1 MRRIGILGGSFNP
14 VHAGHLRLAIEVA
27 EALRPERIDLVPCAV
42 PPHKEAHDLLPFGL
56 RLSLLHAAVRPFA
69 ALSVNALEGGRSGP
83 SYTWDTL
90 HAYRAAEPD
99 ATPFFILGGEDF
111 EMLPHWRRG
120 VELPR
125 IADFVVVPRAGS
137 GPEAFRA
144 ALAAHWPDAVPLPPC
159 PPDPARPE
167 HLAHP
172 AHLTH
177 PAHVAHPA
185 PLPLQDTPGM
195 ERHLLPGGPYGDT
208 TLTFLP
214 LPRLDISASLLRGKW
229 LRGADIR
236 LLVPDDV
243 DTLLRAHVDEVRRC
257 WAHAAPDTLAT
268 PAPHGSGSHGSGSHC
283 SDKDTPCE

>member
-42 PPHKEAHDLLPFGL
+42 PPHKSGHDLLPFEL
-56 RLSLLHAAVRPFA
+56 RLALLESAVRPFA
-69 ALSVNALEGGRSGP
+69 ALAVNALEGGRGGP

-111 EMLPHWRRG
+111 EMLSHWHRG
-120 VELPR
+120 AELPR

-144 ALAAHWPDAVPLPPC
+144 ALAAHWPDA
-159 PPDPARPE
+159 
-167 HLAHP
+167 
-172 AHLTH
+172 
-177 PAHVAHPA
+177 A
-185 PLPLQDTPGM
+185 PLPSAPPTPEETDGPAHAVPGM
-195 ERHLLPGGPYGDT
+195 ERHLLPVGPYGDT

-236 LLVPDDV
+236 LLVPDGV
-243 DTLLRAHVDEVRRC
+243 DQLLHAHADAVRRC
-257 WAHAAPDTLAT
+257 WAHSAPVPHAAPT
-268 PAPHGSGSHGSGSHC
+268 PHCSGSHCFGPHC
-283 SDKDTPCE
+283 SDKDAPCE

>member
-27 EALRPERIDLVPCAV
+27 EALRPDRIDLVPCAV
-42 PPHKEAHDLLPFGL
+42 PPHKDGHDLLPFGL
-56 RLSLLHAAVRPFA
+56 RLSLLRAAVRPFA
-69 ALSVNALEGGRSGP
+69 ALAVNALEAGRTGP

-90 HAYRAAEPD
+90 HAYRAAEPS
-99 ATPFFILGGEDF
+99 AAPFFILGGEDF
-111 EMLPHWRRG
+111 EMLPHWHRG

-144 ALAAHWPDAVPLPPC
+144 ALATHWPDAAALPAC
-159 PPDPARPE
+159 PPGQ
-167 HLAHP
+167 AHP
-172 AHLTH
+172 PHSPHSPHQA
-177 PAHVAHPA
+177 
-185 PLPLQDTPGM
+185 DTPGM

-268 PAPHGSGSHGSGSHC
+268 PAPHGSGSHCFCPHC

>member
-27 EALRPERIDLVPCAV
+27 EALRPDRIDLVPCAV
-42 PPHKEAHDLLPFGL
+42 PPHKEGHDLLPFGL

-69 ALSVNALEGGRSGP
+69 ALAVNALEGGRSGP

-111 EMLPHWRRG
+111 EMLPHWHRG

-125 IADFVVVPRAGS
+125 VADFVVVPRAGS

-144 ALAAHWPDAVPLPPC
+144 ALAAHWPDA
-159 PPDPARPE
+159 
-167 HLAHP
+167 
-172 AHLTH
+172 
-177 PAHVAHPA
+177 A
-185 PLPLQDTPGM
+185 PLAPQTDHAQAAPDT
-195 ERHLLPGGPYGDT
+195 ERHLLRGGPYGDT

-243 DTLLRAHVDEVRRC
+243 DSLLRAQADEVRRC
-257 WAHAAPDTLAT
+257 WAHAAPAPHADPAMHGIAPSCSASDCAT
-268 PAPHGSGSHGSGSHC
+268 PDCSAPHCSGSHC
-283 SDKDTPCE
+283 SGSHRSGQHGSGKDSPCE

>member
-14 VHAGHLRLAIEVA
+14 VHSGHLRLAIEVA

-42 PPHKEAHDLLPFGL
+42 PPHKEGHDLLPFGL
-56 RLSLLHAAVRPFA
+56 RLSLLRAAVRPFA
-69 ALSVNALEGGRSGP
+69 ALAVNALEGGRSGP

-90 HAYRAAEPD
+90 HAYRAAEPE
-99 ATPFFILGGEDF
+99 AAPFFILGGEDF
-111 EMLPHWRRG
+111 EMLPHWHRG
-120 VELPR
+120 LELPR

-144 ALAAHWPDAVPLPPC
+144 ALSARWPDAVPLPPE
-159 PPDPARPE
+159 PGGM
-167 HLAHP
+167 AHP
-172 AHLTH
+172 ASSLT
-177 PAHVAHPA
+177 
-185 PLPLQDTPGM
+185 QGT

-243 DTLLRAHVDEVRRC
+243 DSLLRAHADEVRRC
-257 WAHAAPDTLAT
+257 WMSAA
-268 PAPHGSGSHGSGSHC
+268 
-283 SDKDTPCE
+283 DTPQATAPRPGCRPPCPSGPSKAPPKDAPCE

>member
-14 VHAGHLRLAIEVA
+14 VHSGHLRLAIEVA

-42 PPHKEAHDLLPFGL
+42 PPHKEGHDLLPFGL
-56 RLSLLHAAVRPFA
+56 RLSLLRAAVRPFA
-69 ALSVNALEGGRSGP
+69 ALAVNALEGGRSGP

-90 HAYRAAEPD
+90 HAYRAAEPE
-99 ATPFFILGGEDF
+99 AAPFFILGGEDF
-111 EMLPHWRRG
+111 EMLPHWHRG
-120 VELPR
+120 LELPR

-144 ALAAHWPDAVPLPPC
+144 ALAARWPDA
-159 PPDPARPE
+159 
-167 HLAHP
+167 
-172 AHLTH
+172 
-177 PAHVAHPA
+177 A
-185 PLPLQDTPGM
+185 PLPSVQPAPPASKDTPHPASRLAQGT

-243 DTLLRAHVDEVRRC
+243 DSLLRAHADAVRRC
-257 WAHAAPDTLAT
+257 WTPAANTPQV
-268 PAPHGSGSHGSGSHC
+268 PAPHPGCRPPCPPGSLKDAS
-283 SDKDTPCE
+283 KDTPCE

>member
-27 EALRPERIDLVPCAV
+27 EALRPDRIDLVPCAV
-42 PPHKEAHDLLPFGL
+42 PPHKEGHDLLPFGL

-69 ALSVNALEGGRSGP
+69 GLAVNPLEGGRSGP

-99 ATPFFILGGEDF
+99 AAPFFILGGEDF
-111 EMLPHWRRG
+111 EMLPHWHRG
-120 VELPR
+120 LELPR
-125 IADFVVVPRAGS
+125 IADFVIVPRAGS

-144 ALAAHWPDAVPLPPC
+144 ALSARWPDAVPLPPY
-159 PPDPARPE
+159 PS
-167 HLAHP
+167 
-172 AHLTH
+172 
-177 PAHVAHPA
+177 
-185 PLPLQDTPGM
+185 DTQGT
-195 ERHLLPGGPYGDT
+195 ERHLLGDGPYGDT

-243 DTLLRAHVDEVRRC
+243 DTLLRAHADEVRRC
-257 WAHAAPDTLAT
+257 WAHASPTPHAP
-268 PAPHGSGSHGSGSHC
+268 PVPHGSCPNGSC
-283 SDKDTPCE
+283 KDTSCE

>member
-27 EALRPERIDLVPCAV
+27 EALLPERIDLVPCAV
-42 PPHKEAHDLLPFGL
+42 PPHKDGHDLLPFGL
-56 RLSLLHAAVRPFA
+56 RLSLLRAAVRPFA
-69 ALSVNALEGGRSGP
+69 ALAVNALEAGRTGP

-99 ATPFFILGGEDF
+99 AAPFFILGGEDF
-111 EMLPHWRRG
+111 EMLPHWHRG

-125 IADFVVVPRAGS
+125 IVDFVVVTRAGS

-144 ALAAHWPDAVPLPPC
+144 ALATHWPDAAPLPP
-159 PPDPARPE
+159 
-167 HLAHP
+167 HP
-172 AHLTH
+172 SHHAG
-177 PAHVAHPA
+177 
-185 PLPLQDTPGM
+185 TPGT
-195 ERHLLPGGPYGDT
+195 EHHLLPGGPYGNT

-243 DTLLRAHVDEVRRC
+243 DSLLRAHADEVRHC
-257 WAHAAPDTLAT
+257 WAQAAT
-268 PAPHGSGSHGSGSHC
+268 APQAARASLCYGPPGSAAHC
-283 SDKDTPCE
+283 PDKDAPCE